1 MAFGRLSSIIPSAGP
16 VVDFYTGPSDK
27 LTVGKITIGSKNYN
41 PSRIQIGYKD
51 GSTVRY
57 FEYNRYIKYGEVIE
71 TENIYVGAG
80 QQIVV
85 RSTEPDVNF
94 LFYGQTTNDIINPT
108 KSGVLQHTLSTGVT
122 KQSLF
127 TAPYGTEC
135 KVTISICNL
144 GPDVATVK
152 LGLADSYLVSSFD
165 TTEYLDYGFQIGPG
179 QTYTRPDIKLG
190 SDQSLIGFSNPGSK
204 VTFLCHG
211 QLYYAVSG
219 LPTSD
224 DFVVLGNTRI
234 DGNLG
239 VGRTATAKL
248 DVVGDAII
256 TGAADIGGRSSIGGD
271 TTVGGGVTISGNVII
286 EGNNNTINGVDF
298 VDNDI
303 DNARNL
309 RLTGITTV
317 HGPVTIKGN
326 LDPIESDTFRIRSN
340 DIVLGYST
348 DTNPTPTFTAM
359 ATGNSRLITGI
370 SDTVDLI
377 AGRHIELVSS
387 VGNLTLDGN
396 ATIVSVASSQA
407 TLSHEV
413 VGSGSNTTTFRLGS
427 KTTSIAEN
435 GGIIIR
441 GDTDKTLLYKTLGD
455 GVTNGVF
462 HLSHGI
468 QLNTGRLHIVD
479 DTTGIS
485 IGSTTVITK
494 DKIHG
499 KSYVNIIDDANQ
511 YSSAYIPTTNAV
523 TQRSR
528 VVSAEGYFASC
539 SI

>member
-16 VVDFYTGPSDK
+16 VVDFYTGPTDK
-27 LTVGKITIGSKNYN
+27 LTIGKITIGSKNYN

-51 GSTVRY
+51 GSNVRY

-80 QQIVV
+80 QEIVV

-94 LFYGQTTNDIINPT
+94 LFYGQTTNDVINPS
-108 KSGVLQHTLSTGVT
+108 KSGVLRHTLSTGVT

-135 KVTISICNL
+135 KVTVSICNL

-152 LGLADSYLVSSFD
+152 LGLADSYTVGSFD
-165 TTEYLDYGFQIGPG
+165 STEYLDYGFQIGPG

-211 QLYYAVSG
+211 QLHYAVSG

-256 TGAADIGGRSSIGGD
+256 TGTADIGGN
-271 TTVGGGVTISGNVII
+271 TTVGGGATVSGSVII
-286 EGNNNTINGVDF
+286 TGPQNRINGTSF
-298 VDNDI
+298 IDNDI

-340 DIVLGYST
+340 DIILGYST
-348 DTNPTPTFTAM
+348 TSNPTPTFTGDSIA
-359 ATGNSRLITGI
+359 GSVIVNNI

-377 AGRHIELVSS
+377 AHKGIELVSS
-387 VGNLTLDGN
+387 VGNHQLNAN
-396 ATIVSVASSQA
+396 ATIVSVASSTI
-407 TLSHEV
+407 TLSHEIT
-413 VGSGSNTTTFRLGS
+413 GTGTATGTFRLTS
-427 KTTSIAEN
+427 PTTQIAEN

-441 GDTDKTLLYKTLGD
+441 GDTDKTILYKTSGD
-455 GVTNGVF
+455 GASNGVF

-468 QLNTGRLHIVD
+468 QVNSGKLHIAD
-479 DTTGIS
+479 DSTGLS

-494 DKIHG
+494 DAVHG
-499 KSYVNIIDDANQ
+499 KGYINTIDNSNQ
-511 YSSAYIPTTNAV
+511 YSANYIPTSVAV
-523 TQRSR
+523 TKRIR
-528 VVSAEGYFASC
+528 IVSAESYFAS
-539 SI
+539 SSL

>member
-16 VVDFYTGPSDK
+16 VVDFYTGPADK

-41 PSRIQIGYKD
+41 PSRIQIGYRD
-51 GSTVRY
+51 FGGEVRY

-94 LFYGQTTNDIINPT
+94 LFYGQTTNDVINPT

-239 VGRTATAKL
+239 IGRTATTKF
-248 DVVGDAII
+248 DVLGPANI
-256 TGAADIGGRSSIGGD
+256 TGSTSLGSNLTVQTNTDIGSNL
-271 TTVGGGVTISGNVII
+271 TVLGNV
-286 EGNNNTINGVDF
+286 NKINGLGLI
-298 VDNDI
+298 DNDI
-303 DNARNL
+303 DNGRNL
-309 RLTGITTV
+309 RITGISTFNSE
-317 HGPVTIKGN
+317 VTIKGN

-340 DIVLGYST
+340 DIILGYST
-348 DTNPTPTFTAM
+348 TSNPSSNF
-359 ATGNSRLITGI
+359 TGNITSGSALVTNI
-370 SDTVDLI
+370 DNTVDLI
-377 AGRHIELVSS
+377 AHKPIELVSAS
-387 VGNLTLDGN
+387 GNLTIDSS
-396 ATIVSVASSQA
+396 AKIVSVASS
-407 TLSHEV
+407 TLIMSHAV
-413 VGSGSNTTTFRLGS
+413 TGTGSGTATFRLGGAG
-427 KTTSIAEN
+427 TEIAEN

-441 GDTDKTLLYKTLGD
+441 GDTDKTILYKTSGINA
-455 GVTNGVF
+455 TNGVF

-468 QLNTGRLHIVD
+468 QLNTGQLHIVD
-479 DTTGIS
+479 DTDGSIT

-494 DKIHG
+494 DKVHD
-499 KSYVNIIDDANQ
+499 KVWTNLIDNSNDN
-511 YSSAYIPTTNAV
+511 SGYIPTAIAV
-523 TQRSR
+523 TRRTRLMSSEQ
-528 VVSAEGYFASC
+528 YFLTS